1 MRCDTK
7 NMIHFLK
14 TNKMDFIKI
23 TTFCSGKGPLK
34 RMKSQA
40 IGGEKI
46 FANHI
51 SDKEL
56 ISSVYKELLN
66 STFRKQCFPR
76 HQGNAK

>member
-1 MRCDTK
+1 MRRDTK

-14 TNKMDFIKI
+14 TDKMNFIKI

-40 IGGEKI
+40 IDWEKI
-46 FANHI
+46 FANHM

-56 ISSVYKELLN
+56 ISSVIKN
-66 STFRKQCFPR
+66 S
-76 HQGNAK
+76 

>member
-1 MRCDTK
+1 MRRDTK

-14 TNKMDFIKI
+14 TDKMNFIKI

-40 IGGEKI
+40 IDWEKI
-46 FANHI
+46 FENHM

-56 ISSVYKELLN
+56 ISSVIKN
-66 STFRKQCFPR
+66 S
-76 HQGNAK
+76 